1 MQFQLL
7 LSATFAAGLTGGSVG
22 GLTAGHSESCAP
34 DRAGRDETTVRR
46 LSDSLHL
53 IHRYGANMVVFT
65 GPDGV
70 LKVDGGFLDAAP
82 EIELALAE
90 LTDEPVRYL
99 INTHWHKDHT
109 GANAYWGLAGA
120 TVIAHENVRMRMLG
134 SGDKEGEKMLFHDP
148 PMDPEGLPT
157 VTFRERLELTFNGEP
172 VLIEH
177 YAFGHT
183 DGDSVV
189 YFPGQNVVV
198 MGDLYR
204 QDNFPYIELRSG
216 ARPAGMLRAIEAVL
230 RRVPADVTVVPGH
243 GAVGTRADLREF
255 YDMLWDANEQIKRAV
270 TAGQDLI
277 ALYNN
282 KMLGEY
288 EDRWAD
294 GGQRNRVRGFLQ
306 IMWYCYAPKSA
317 RGLGEDRAPAVKPEF

>member
-1 MQFQLL
+1 MILAPLL
-7 LSATFAAGLTGGSVG
+7 LAATVSV
-22 GLTAGHSESCAP
+22 GHSEGCAQDP
-34 DRAGRDETTVRR
+34 TSRHVTTVQR
-46 LSDSLHL
+46 LSESLHL
-53 IHRYGANMVVFT
+53 IHRYGGNQVVFT
-65 GPDGV
+65 GKEGV
-70 LKVDGGFLDAAP
+70 LMVGAGFLDGAHEVELSLAKLTSAP
-82 EIELALAE
+82 L
-90 LTDEPVRYL
+90 RYL
-99 INTHWHKDHT
+99 INTHWHKDHS

-120 TVIAHENVRMRMLG
+120 TVIAHENARLRMLG
-134 SGDKEGEKMLFHDP
+134 GDGSEGTKKLFHDP

-177 YAFGHT
+177 HPLGHT
-183 DGDSVV
+183 DGDAVV
-189 YFPGQNVVV
+189 YFPEQNVVV

-216 ARPAGMLRAIEAVL
+216 ARPAGMLRAVEAVL

-243 GAVGTRADLREF
+243 GKVGTRADLREF
-255 YDMLWDANEQIKRAV
+255 YDMLWDANEQVKRAV
-270 TAGQDLI
+270 ARGQDLI

-282 KMLGEY
+282 KLLGEY
-288 EDRWAD
+288 EDRWAG

-317 RGLGEDRAPAVKPEF
+317 RGLGEKRDPATKPQF